1 MLKARDVLSTNF
13 FVQTLFCLKA
23 LPVMNT
29 QFLNTIAEKS
39 KEGLKGLCVSLGRH
53 NDALY
58 AVLAIAVFK
67 GIFRPAFTMMDK
79 NEKPEVKRYAAF
91 REGLTEGIAFISYFV
106 TSKLLKKV
114 AKPICEIVKRPE
126 ALGQVEHSM
135 SFLAVCLSAG
145 IVIPAV
151 CNLTLKPLMD
161 LYNDFRKKRTCGM
174 EKNTE
179 EDESPEP
186 QKLDIKENIA
196 SSTQITVSPV
206 SIASN
211 FTPVSG
217 NLITLMQNNITA
229 RNAGMKVGG

>member
-1 MLKARDVLSTNF
+1 MCLAQIF
-13 FVQTLFCLKA
+13 LFKLYSVWKT
-23 LPVMNT
+23 LPVMKVP
-29 QFLNTIAEKS
+29 FLNQIAEKS
-39 KEGLKGLCVSLGRH
+39 KLGLKGLCVSLGKH

-67 GIFRPAFTMMDK
+67 GIFRPTFTMMDK

-91 REGLTEGIAFISYFV
+91 REGLTEGIAFVSYFV
-106 TSKLLKKV
+106 SSKVLKKI
-114 AKPICEIVKRPE
+114 AKPICNAVNRPE

-179 EDESPEP
+179 EDERPEP
-186 QKLDIKENIA
+186 QKLDIKENA
-196 SSTQITVSPV
+196 NPLPAMQVYSPKLSENSKNLLDTVRITS
-206 SIASN
+206 
-211 FTPVSG
+211 
-217 NLITLMQNNITA
+217 M
-229 RNAGMKVGG
+229 RNYGMKVGG